1 MVSFAH
7 VRTQAHDIFIL
18 KRGSAAVSAKEKGR
32 NKTGMFVPALL
43 RPQWWRSAPVVSQQ
57 CYFLRPCR
65 RCGRDRIVFSVSR
78 SARYVFLHFTHT
90 TDTVTFPRPSERVSP
105 FSHHGHFR

>member
-43 RPQWWRSAPVVSQQ
+43 RP
-57 CYFLRPCR
+57 
-65 RCGRDRIVFSVSR
+65 
-78 SARYVFLHFTHT
+78 
-90 TDTVTFPRPSERVSP
+90 
-105 FSHHGHFR
+105 